1 MRNYWW
7 LEITKDIGKYIGRCD
22 MYQKMKN
29 WAEIPAGKLIANKVP
44 EKLWTHFTVDF
55 IIKLPLV
62 AKKDTILVICNRLSN
77 ITYFV
82 AITEETSVEELI

>member
-1 MRNYWW
+1 M
-7 LEITKDIGKYIGRCD
+7 
-22 MYQKMKN
+22 
-29 WAEIPAGKLIANKVP
+29 ANKVS

-55 IIKLPLV
+55 ITILPLV
-62 AKKDTILVICNRLSN
+62 ARKDVILVICNRLSN